1 MSEFNLSRM
10 KKVSFLPVFLSVPL
24 IANLIAVA
32 ASFVLNDLIFL
43 KEERERFQLFT
54 AAVPWALGLINFFP
68 FSAAAAGV
76 LFYLYPLIKELRSF
90 SEKGVLSESS
100 AGILLNAPIAVSLIA
115 MAGWFLGT
123 ATAVSLQ
130 IYYIKNVTFRG
141 MLITISNTISLGG
154 IAMVF
159 TYYTLDYFNRNRYIH
174 RYIRNFQISRI
185 GGVMNLSMILRF
197 FIFFFSVSVL
207 PILILTLMLSRISLA
222 GTGTVAPLLLTVP
235 LVMIM
240 IGAVLSWLLARAF
253 GEPLTEMKWA
263 VGKIQKGEFDT
274 GLKATGADELGLLAE
289 GINEMSSGLREKEF
303 IKETFGRAVDPAVRD
318 HLLSGNIQLG
328 GEIFTATILFCD
340 LRGFTSLSEK
350 LSPAEIVE
358 MLNIHFETMSR
369 CIEEQGGLINKFIGD
384 AIMAIYNVPVPRE
397 NHAERA
403 YTSAKLMLSSLD
415 LMNEGFIRKGLPEL
429 KIGIGI
435 HTGEVLAGNIGSSS
449 RMEYTVI
456 GDAVNVSSRIES
468 MCKETKR
475 SLLVSEA
482 AKLQLPETLHLDFLG
497 EFQLKGREELI
508 KLYG

>member
-1 MSEFNLSRM
+1 MSRM
-10 KKVSFLPVFLSVPL
+10 KKLPFLPVFLSVPL

-54 AAVPWALGLINFFP
+54 AAVPWAMGLINFFP

-90 SEKGVLSESS
+90 KEKGILSESS

-115 MAGWFLGT
+115 LAGWFLGT

-130 IYYIKNVTFRG
+130 IYYIKNVT
-141 MLITISNTISLGG
+141 
-154 IAMVF
+154 
-159 TYYTLDYFNRNRYIH
+159 
-174 RYIRNFQISRI
+174 
-185 GGVMNLSMILRF
+185 
-197 FIFFFSVSVL
+197 
-207 PILILTLMLSRISLA
+207 
-222 GTGTVAPLLLTVP
+222 
-235 LVMIM
+235 
-240 IGAVLSWLLARAF
+240 
-253 GEPLTEMKWA
+253 
-263 VGKIQKGEFDT
+263 
-274 GLKATGADELGLLAE
+274 
-289 GINEMSSGLREKEF
+289 
-303 IKETFGRAVDPAVRD
+303 
-318 HLLSGNIQLG
+318 
-328 GEIFTATILFCD
+328 

-350 LSPAEIVE
+350 LSPSQIVE

-369 CIEEQGGLINKFIGD
+369 CIEEEGGLINKFIGD
-384 AIMAIYNVPVPRE
+384 AIMAIYNVPIPRE
-397 NHAERA
+397 NHTERA
-403 YTSAKLMLSSLD
+403 YTSAKRMLSSLD
-415 LMNEGFIRKGLPEL
+415 LMNEDFIRKGLPEL

-482 AKLQLPETLHLDFLG
+482 ARLRLPNTVNLDLLG
-497 EFQLKGREELI
+497 EFHLKGRKELI